1 VSREHKGIA
10 VQVWMILLTCSGDQ
24 WLLSDQPYRTQ
35 RLSLQLSRLA
45 MRRRRKPT
53 QRSMA
58 SRLSLSRIK
67 VRLLV
72 FGIPMISQAGLADC
86 CHVEMLDDSSLD
98 AIYIALPNGL
108 HYEWAVKT
116 IKAGKHVLLEKPSTS
131 NEKEAASLFR
141 HEILQQPNAP
151 IVLEAFHSRF
161 HPAWHTFLS
170 LLDPPN
176 IATAHAQMSVFR
188 GYLPNDDIRF
198 IYDLSGGALMD
209 MGSYTVMALRD
220 MLRAEPD
227 ECIEV
232 VSRLM
237 PEGWDQKCDHA
248 TKAKFRFP
256 NGAIGTF
263 YVDLSAR
270 GTFGLPVMQF
280 PNCVATHREAIVEDS
295 SLAAGQEHVVVKTV
309 KMFNYVIPTFLHRI
323 DIIQEHTIRTIE
335 GKKAIKTWTKICLSN
350 LWIRSKAGKAMG
362 AGWMA
367 KIPSARWP

>member
-1 VSREHKGIA
+1 
-10 VQVWMILLTCSGDQ
+10 MIN
-24 WLLSDQPYRTQ
+24 
-35 RLSLQLSRLA
+35 
-45 MRRRRKPT
+45 
-53 QRSMA
+53 
-58 SRLSLSRIK
+58 
-67 VRLLV
+67 
-72 FGIPMISQAGLADC
+72 QAGLADC

-335 GKKAIKTWTKICLSN
+335 GKKAIKTWTKKTYRKTYTWEDHDGSKQPGEDHWTTYRHMLEQFVDKIKGREGNGCWMDGEDS
-350 LWIRSKAGKAMG
+350 IRQMAMIDLAYKKLG
-362 AGWMA
+362 L
-367 KIPSARWP
+367 PLRPTSTYQ